1 MSKQANKA
9 HDPHGIRK
17 ELALGIHD
25 DLEVTA
31 NTLAELLTQL
41 HEPEL
46 RTAITKVLELTV
58 KAETELHFSLHAGL
72 YAGMWEDEEH
82 PQEQTQNNEQ
92 TEPQ

>member
-9 HDPHGIRK
+9 RDPHGIRK

-31 NTLAELLTQL
+31 NTLAELLPLL

-72 YAGMWEDEEH
+72 YAGMWED
-82 PQEQTQNNEQ
+82 QEQTQDNEQ
-92 TEPQ
+92 PEPQ

>member
-31 NTLAELLTQL
+31 NTLAELLILL

-72 YAGMWEDEEH
+72 YAGMWEDQEH
-82 PQEQTQNNEQ
+82 NQDNEQ
-92 TEPQ
+92 SEPK

>member
-31 NTLAELLTQL
+31 NTLADLLTQL

-72 YAGMWEDEEH
+72 YAGMWED
-82 PQEQTQNNEQ
+82 QEQTQDNEQ
-92 TEPQ
+92 PEPQ